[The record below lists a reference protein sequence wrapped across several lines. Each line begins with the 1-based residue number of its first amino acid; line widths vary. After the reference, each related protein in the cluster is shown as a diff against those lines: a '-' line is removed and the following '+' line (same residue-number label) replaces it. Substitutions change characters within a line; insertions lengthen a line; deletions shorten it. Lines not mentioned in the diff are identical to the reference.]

1 MNESQY
7 KILLEISN
15 KGTLSQRDLAKK
27 IGFSL
32 GRINYI
38 VNALLEKGYIK
49 ASRFKNSKNKMAY
62 RYILTPSGVST
73 KITQTHQF
81 LERKTREY
89 EQLKAEIDALRAEA
103 DRQKQKE
110 FHVTE

>member
-7 KILLEISN
+7 KTLLEISN

-27 IGFSL
+27 IGLSL
-32 GRINYI
+32 GKINYT

-73 KITQTHQF
+73 KITQTYQF

-89 EQLKAEIDALRAEA
+89 EQLKAEIDALRIEA
-103 DRQKQKE
+103 DRQKDNHK
-110 FHVTE
+110 

>member
-7 KILLEISN
+7 KTLLEISN

-27 IGFSL
+27 IGLSL
-32 GRINYI
+32 GKINYT

-62 RYILTPSGVST
+62 RYILTPSGVSI
-73 KITQTHQF
+73 KITQTYQF

-110 FHVTE
+110 SHVTE